1 MSFFGSLFGKKKRT
15 LSDLGLDDL
24 KREQITL
31 QQEQRKIDQE
41 LGRAEKDEQ
50 QLKSEYAEATSPTQK
65 KIVARKIQNARMM
78 MKASET
84 KSTHC
89 YKMLQ
94 TVNNFILIKDNM
106 EFFEKMGV
114 ASMLTNMDM
123 AEIETFIA
131 DATVE
136 GALQQEKLATM
147 LQQVSDGVEQITE
160 AGSDG
165 TLDDLMAELD
175 GEMETAPPTRVAQE
189 ESGLSNVMSELDE
202 AIAKGERAAQEAKQ
216 SAPPQRERE
225 RPSSES

>member
-1 MSFFGSLFGKKKRT
+1 MSFFGNLFGKKKRT
-15 LSDLGLDDL
+15 LTDLGLDDL

-31 QQEQRKIDQE
+31 QQEQRKIDLE
-41 LGRAEKDEQ
+41 LERGDKDER
-50 QLKSEYAEATSPTQK
+50 QLKSEYAQSDSPTQK
-65 KIVARKIQNARMM
+65 KIVARKIQHVRMM
-78 MKASET
+78 RRAADT
-84 KSTHC
+84 KSSHC

-94 TVNNFILIKDNM
+94 TVNNFMLIKDNM

-147 LQQVSDGVEQITE
+147 LQQVSDGVDQITE

-165 TLDDLMAELD
+165 SLEDLMAELD
-175 GEMETAPPTRVAQE
+175 GEIEEQPLTAAPQV
-189 ESGLSNVMSELDE
+189 ESGLADVMSDLDQ
-202 AIAKGERAAQEAKQ
+202 AIARGEQAAKEAKQ
-216 SAPPQRERE
+216 ASPPQRETE
-225 RPSSES
+225 PPGKET